1 MHSASAAMASGQPV
15 AAPPVTPTMSPGEW
29 VFAVASL
36 AGFAFQ
42 IIALIWLHRNR
53 TRLEE
58 ICGAPLS
65 GTPVSDALP
74 LSPAEEVVRRARAPR
89 VGRRFLGLPFWLWP
103 LASAL
108 LIVWAV
114 YVPHPGELAE
124 PKDAANIFRY
134 TIYFTPEGGWY
145 RAVDLAD
152 VGKFKN
158 VYGVNLL
165 SEIHQSVTRTFGWPP
180 QNGTSLGFFHRSA
193 SWKYQL
199 SPNRMG
205 TGDAPAFLPPEERE
219 KLRPWVEQQLQREH
233 LERVQNARDK
243 LDPSLDENR
252 ATLFVDLL
260 NNGRRV
266 ETFACWQNLVVLL
279 AWLSLP
285 FAAIAVLRILWSAC
299 FGKSTTHRKE

>member
-1 MHSASAAMASGQPV
+1 MRQGAFDI
-15 AAPPVTPTMSPGEW
+15 APQTPTPAGDAKPGEEK
-29 VFAVASL
+29 
-36 AGFAFQ
+36 
-42 IIALIWLHRNR
+42 
-53 TRLEE
+53 TTDE
-58 ICGAPLS
+58 P
-65 GTPVSDALP
+65 
-74 LSPAEEVVRRARAPR
+74 RRIK
-89 VGRRFLGLPFWLWP
+89 RRFLGLPFWLWP

-114 YVPHPGELAE
+114 CVPHPGELAQ

-134 TIYFTPEGGWY
+134 PIYFTPEGDSY

-152 VGKFKN
+152 IAKFKP
-158 VYGVNLL
+158 VYGVALL
-165 SEIHQSVTRTFGWPP
+165 SEIHQAVTRTFGWPP

-205 TGDAPAFLPPEERE
+205 AGDAPAFLPPEERE

-233 LERVQNARDK
+233 LERMQKSKDM

-252 ATLFVDLL
+252 ATLFLDLL

-266 ETFACWQNLVVLL
+266 ESFVCWQNLVVLL

-285 FAAIAVLRILWSAC
+285 LAAIAVLRILWC
-299 FGKSTTHRKE
+299 VLFEKSSPLHQE